1 MKWRKLGLLYK
12 CPGLHPKLLT
22 HAANCVPVHQRG
34 DVFRIFFNARDK
46 QNRSS
51 VAAVDI
57 DIISREVVKE
67 IAQPVFEY
75 GKRGS
80 FYEHGIS
87 IGGLYQ
93 VDGLNYL
100 SFMGWQVPEGQHWF
114 GEVGR
119 LVVNG
124 DLSLSLDSFTPM
136 LGLDEFDPISIS
148 YPWIQKIDSAYHM
161 WYGSTS
167 TWDAGNG
174 EMIHTFKHAI
184 SDDGLNWTKMG
195 GAIPHEIGVAQAF
208 SRPTVL
214 ADDNDN
220 LTMWFSYRS
229 GSGEQYQIGQSLKKG
244 DGPWS
249 KVIPAPGLSISNDG
263 WDSEMLEYPYV
274 FSHSENV
281 FMLYNGNGY
290 GASGFG
296 LAVLEK

>member
-1 MKWRKLGLLYK
+1 MSALLNIEKYPRAATPFFPMSWHNK
-12 CPGLHPKLLT
+12 DRWKHGFDEASTALAELEAWLMNLTFSSDVVLLLPL
-22 HAANCVPVHQRG
+22 AA
-34 DVFRIFFNARDK
+34 
-46 QNRSS
+46 
-51 VAAVDI
+51 
-57 DIISREVVKE
+57 
-67 IAQPVFEY
+67 
-75 GKRGS
+75 
-80 FYEHGIS
+80 
-87 IGGLYQ
+87 
-93 VDGLNYL
+93 
-100 SFMGWQVPEGQHWF
+100 QHWF